1 MKRNIILFCAAGMS
15 TSILVS
21 RMKEAAHEKGLD
33 YDVDSYAISE
43 ADKKGP
49 EADIILLGPQVRYFL
64 EDIKKKF
71 PDKPVECVDMQA
83 YGTLDGEKVINQII
97 NMIENKT

>member
-1 MKRNIILFCAAGMS
+1 MKQNIILFCAAGMS

-21 RMKEAAHEKGLD
+21 RMKATAQEKGLD
-33 YDVDSYAISE
+33 YEVDSYAISE
-43 ADKKGP
+43 VDKKGS

-64 EDIKKKF
+64 ADVKKKF

-97 NMIENKT
+97 KMIEK